1 MKKMDENIVPQDIE
15 FNLSQ
20 PYRRMDKWA
29 RSIIFRLLSSIT
41 WGRIKLV
48 EGSETVLF
56 GVSETNGQPEV
67 TIEIL
72 HPRFYSASVFGGS
85 VGFAEAYIA
94 GIWKCSDLTDM
105 IRILVRNLPV
115 LERVEYGPAW
125 VSRPLRKLF
134 HLLHQNTKPGSRKNI
149 LAHYDLGNDFYSL
162 FLDGT
167 MTYSCGIFESQSTSL
182 EQASTSKYDRICRK
196 LQLKPQDHV
205 VEIGCGWG
213 GFAVYAA
220 EKFGCQVT
228 ATTISNCQYK
238 YTVDVVK
245 RKGLEDRIKVLKKD
259 YRDLTG
265 QFDKLVSIE
274 MIEAVGYRFLK
285 RFFITCSNLL
295 KSTGIMA
302 LQAITITDQ
311 RYGQHVRE
319 VDFIKRYIF
328 PGSCLTAVTNICDV
342 VTHSTDLRLV
352 HMEDITPH
360 YARTLHCWLE
370 NFLSRI
376 DNVRNM
382 GFSEAF
388 IRMWEYYFCYCEGA
402 FQERYIGDVQM
413 IFYKPLCRQVSTLG
427 KL

>member
-1 MKKMDENIVPQDIE
+1 MNENIVPQSIE
-15 FNLSQ
+15 FDLTQ
-20 PYRRMDKWA
+20 PHKCLDKWA

-48 EGSETVLF
+48 ESSETVLF
-56 GVSETNGQPEV
+56 GVSEMNDQPEV

-94 GIWKCSDLTDM
+94 GIWKCSDLTKI

-134 HLLHQNTKPGSRKNI
+134 HLQHQNTKLGSRKNI
-149 LAHYDLGNDFYSL
+149 LAHYDLGNEFYSL

-182 EQASTSKYDRICRK
+182 EQASISKYDRICRK
-196 LQLKPQDHV
+196 LQLVPQDHV
-205 VEIGCGWG
+205 LEIGCGWG
-213 GFAVYAA
+213 GFALYAA
-220 EKFGCQVT
+220 ENFGCQVT
-228 ATTISNCQYK
+228 ATTISESQYE
-238 YTVDVVK
+238 YTVDIVK

-265 QFDKLVSIE
+265 QFDRLVSIE

-285 RFFITCSNLL
+285 KFFVSCSNLL
-295 KSTGIMA
+295 KSDGIMA

-311 RYGQHVRE
+311 RYHQHVRE

-328 PGSCLTAVTNICDV
+328 PGSCLTAVTSICDV

-352 HMEDITPH
+352 HMEDITLH
-360 YARTLHCWLE
+360 YARTLRCWRE
-370 NFLSRI
+370 RFLSSI
-376 DNVRNM
+376 DKVKSM
-382 GFSEAF
+382 GFPESF

-413 IFYKPLCRQVSTLG
+413 IFSKPLYRQPAILG